1 MSQSDYL
8 KYKRVATI
16 LKVDNNTSKQPP
28 VFGSGVYADNMEFSL
43 ENSVVN
49 TKQVFNRLTLSTG
62 WAVDSDIVTPV
73 PIWGM
78 DKVVSGCTSF
88 PICNNTHLRTNRVAL
103 PTVRYD
109 PKPQPLSIDKR
120 NELSNLKTA
129 CKCKPGSKNTDGNAC
144 SCSLGRFGI
153 VR

>member
-16 LKVDNNTSKQPP
+16 LKVDNNTKKQPP
-28 VFGSGVYADNMEFSL
+28 VFDSSVYNDNVEFSL

-49 TKQVFNRLTLSTG
+49 TKLVLNRLSLNVGNTAPL
-62 WAVDSDIVTPV
+62 

-78 DKVVSGCTSF
+78 DKKISGCATF
-88 PICNNTHLRTNRVAL
+88 PICNNTNMRTNRL
-103 PTVRYD
+103 PLLGTQFDPV
-109 PKPQPLSIDKR
+109 PKPLNIEKR
-120 NELSNLKTA
+120 NEAANLKTA
-129 CKCKPGSKNTDGNAC
+129 CKCVLNSKYTKKGVKKGVC
-144 SCSLGRFGI
+144 PCVLGRFGI